1 MKIDGSDLP
10 KIQSSLLAAL
20 LMTFVGAGA
29 VYATLDATKTAK
41 LAQASAHAQRI
52 EIDR

>member
-20 LMTFVGAGA
+20 LMIANERKSA
-29 VYATLDATKTAK
+29 LM
-41 LAQASAHAQRI
+41 ASVAR
-52 EIDR
+52 